1 MKGLA
6 MLLAVMLVCVIGSV
20 SAEMPNSDDVYVV
33 QEGDVLYTLEGEYS
47 GRPWQW
53 SRLVE
58 MNPFLK
64 DSGRTWID
72 GKGRTIVLI
81 RPGEELRG
89 LGELGIIPQPLPLE
103 QLKTAVPA
111 SVAKSLPNE
120 SNSCPWLWWLL
131 VLAAA
136 TAFVIFIIS
145 VKRNPATAGPA
156 VISGGVSDE
165 TVTRVFR
172 DNCARQGGEHI
183 EIRDVVRGR
192 LYGAVRIRYGDNRSR
207 LMVLWGNMGYRAL
220 VRRNNGTW
228 NEEYMLQACGND
240 LRLSGARYIPGLG
253 FRFVP
258 ETVVEGPVETSQTT
272 SQTATAASQAP
283 AAEDSPSNPDA
294 DESENKHFTFK
305 PATRVNP
312 NNLVQFKGFSSFEV
326 KVAEDGTTIVRFN

>member
-6 MLLAVMLVCVIGSV
+6 MLLAVMLICVIGSV
-20 SAEMPNSDDVYVV
+20 SAQMPNSDDVYVV

-58 MNPFLK
+58 MNSFLK
-64 DSGRTWID
+64 DPGRTWID
-72 GKGRTIVLI
+72 QKGRTIVLI

-103 QLKTAVPA
+103 QLKNAVPA
-111 SVAKSLPNE
+111 SAAEASAVEPN
-120 SNSCPWLWWLL
+120 SRSWLWWLL
-131 VLAAA
+131 ALAALA
-136 TAFVIFIIS
+136 LAILVALA
-145 VKRNPATAGPA
+145 KRNPVTAGPA

-165 TVTRVFR
+165 TAAQAFH

-183 EIRDVVRGR
+183 EIRDLVRGR
-192 LYGAVRIRYGDNRSR
+192 LYGAVSVRYGDNRSR
-207 LMVLWGNMGYRAL
+207 LMVLWGNIGYRAL
-220 VRRNNGTW
+220 VRRNNGVW

-240 LRLSGARYIPGLG
+240 LRSSGVRYIPGLG

-258 ETVVEGPVETSQTT
+258 EAVVERPAAQP
-272 SQTATAASQAP
+272 ATASQAP
-283 AAEDSPSNPDA
+283 AAEDSPNNPVA
-294 DESENKHFTFK
+294 DESEDKHFTFK
-305 PATRVNP
+305 PATGVNP

-326 KVAEDGTTIVRFN
+326 KVAEDGTTIVRFK

>member
-20 SAEMPNSDDVYVV
+20 SAQMPNSDDVYVV
-33 QEGDVLYTLEGEYS
+33 QEGDVLYTLEGNYS

-58 MNPFLK
+58 MNSFLK
-64 DSGRTWID
+64 DPGRTWTD
-72 GKGRTIVLI
+72 EKGRIIVLI

-103 QLKTAVPA
+103 QLKNAVPA
-111 SVAKSLPNE
+111 SAAELPVE
-120 SNSCPWLWWLL
+120 PNSRPWLWWLL
-131 VLAAA
+131 ALAALA
-136 TAFVIFIIS
+136 LAIVIALA
-145 VKRNPATAGPA
+145 KRNPVTAGPA

-165 TVTRVFR
+165 TAARAFR

-183 EIRDVVRGR
+183 EIREIVRGR
-192 LYGAVRIRYGDNRSR
+192 LYGAVRVRYGDNRSR
-207 LMVLWGNMGYRAL
+207 LMMLWGDIGYRAL
-220 VRRNNGTW
+220 VRRNNGVW

-240 LRLSGARYIPGLG
+240 LRSSGARYIPGLG

-258 ETVVEGPVETSQTT
+258 ETIVERPAE
-272 SQTATAASQAP
+272 ATQAESTASQAP
-283 AAEDSPSNPDA
+283 AAEDSPSDPA
-294 DESENKHFTFK
+294 TDEGENKHFTFK
-305 PATRVNP
+305 PATGTNP

-326 KVAEDGTTIVRFN
+326 KVIEDGTTVVRFK